1 MMMSMSMSM
10 SPQQTTTTTTE
21 TTKFF
26 NLSPPPRKRGAFLFT
41 NTFTKETREIMQ
53 NYATAVCHVCLVDR
67 TSSESC
73 ALTINENCDPSVRT
87 DLMRAFEEIEFNAT
101 CMKRSV
107 SVPVLKIRFS
117 VRDVARIVSVPV

>member
-1 MMMSMSMSM
+1 
-10 SPQQTTTTTTE
+10 
-21 TTKFF
+21 
-26 NLSPPPRKRGAFLFT
+26 
-41 NTFTKETREIMQ
+41 MQ

-107 SVPVLKIRFS
+107 SVPVLKIAESRS
-117 VRDVARIVSVPV
+117 GRRQGSIYLPI

>member
-1 MMMSMSMSM
+1 
-10 SPQQTTTTTTE
+10 
-21 TTKFF
+21 
-26 NLSPPPRKRGAFLFT
+26 
-41 NTFTKETREIMQ
+41 MQ

-101 CMKRSV
+101 CMKRSI
-107 SVPVLKIRFS
+107 SVPVLS
-117 VRDVARIVSVPV
+117 GGVAFGTGSILKCDR